1 MRQLLVSNEQRTL
14 TATQSETC
22 EARVLR
28 PQMQIPP
35 QLTHETI
42 LVARH
47 NHPMNHFATIW

>member
-1 MRQLLVSNEQRTL
+1 MRQLLVSNEQRAL
-14 TATQSETC
+14 TTTQSETC

-35 QLTHETI
+35 QLMHETI